1 MATIGNYTY
10 ALEDISMH
18 FRYTHSIIKEHFVR
32 SKMMLIKEKLLKYS
46 SIVSAILSPILLTLY
61 YFLFYVPL
69 TRGTGSLLGYAI
81 GFELLLIFIF
91 IFVCTLPLSCGLLL
105 YIDYY
110 TDIIYPK
117 EWMSVTLVKKYK
129 KYFSYI
135 SPKGGLGSSEYRYW
149 FDFQDEEGNM
159 YSFYGSTNEY
169 ECLIEGSKIQIHV
182 KGPMIKEISLT
193 EELN

>member
-1 MATIGNYTY
+1 
-10 ALEDISMH
+10 
-18 FRYTHSIIKEHFVR
+18 
-32 SKMMLIKEKLLKYS
+32 MLIKEKLLKIS

-61 YFLFYVPL
+61 YLLFYVPL

-81 GFELLLIFIF
+81 GFELLLVLIF

-117 EWMSVTLVKKYK
+117 ERMSVTLVKKYK
-129 KYFSYI
+129 KYFSSI
-135 SPKGGLGSSEYRYW
+135 SLQGGLGSNKYRYW

-182 KGPMIKEISLT
+182 KGPMIKEISLI
-193 EELN
+193 EEHN